1 MDIVERLRQEIAGYT
16 DGPIEAAEA
25 TMHEAANE
33 IERLRNKVQWLE
45 MCENT
50 VVKQNAEIERLRG
63 NMYQAMHHATES
75 WKENGQELDDQLG
88 VVALILANG
97 LGIISDAALKEGE

>member
-1 MDIVERLRQEIAGYT
+1 MVMDIVERLGSLRLS
-16 DGPIEAAEA
+16 
-25 TMHEAANE
+25 NE
-33 IERLRNKVQWLE
+33 DYE
-45 MCENT
+45 
-50 VVKQNAEIERLRG
+50 VVVDAIDEIERLRG
-63 NMYQAMHHATES
+63 NMYQAMHHAAEI

>member
-1 MDIVERLRQEIAGYT
+1 MDIAEKMAADIALAM
-16 DGPIEAAEA
+16 DGGEWKDGKWYSKFHRDAWIKA
-25 TMHEAANE
+25 
-33 IERLRNKVQWLE
+33 
-45 MCENT
+45 
-50 VVKQNAEIERLRG
+50 VKPYADEIERLRG
-63 NMYQAMHHATES
+63 NMYQAMHHAAEI

>member
-1 MDIVERLRQEIAGYT
+1 MDIVERLGSLRLSNEDYEVVVDAI
-16 DGPIEAAEA
+16 D
-25 TMHEAANE
+25 E
-33 IERLRNKVQWLE
+33 IERLRS
-45 MCENT
+45 
-50 VVKQNAEIERLRG
+50 
-63 NMYQAMHHATES
+63 NMYQAMHHAAEI